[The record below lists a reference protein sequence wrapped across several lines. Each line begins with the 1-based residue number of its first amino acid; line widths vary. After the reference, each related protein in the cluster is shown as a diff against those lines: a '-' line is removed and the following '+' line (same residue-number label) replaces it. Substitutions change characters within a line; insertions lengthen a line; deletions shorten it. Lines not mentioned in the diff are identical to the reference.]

1 MTETLSLSN
10 NEFYV
15 VMDGEESLISADQ
28 TTAIAQLKNGSTP
41 SVDDIPQIIRV
52 EFDGAEDWTL
62 RELEW
67 KQIALELMMDD

>member
-1 MTETLSLSN
+1 MTETLNLSG

-15 VMDGEESLISADQ
+15 VLDGEDSLISADQ

-41 SVDDIPQIIRV
+41 SMDEIPQIIKV

>member
-1 MTETLSLSN
+1 MTETLSLYGK
-10 NEFYV
+10 EFYV
-15 VMDGEESLISADQ
+15 VLDGEDSLISADQ

-41 SVDDIPQIIRV
+41 SMDEIPQIIRV

-67 KQIALELMMDD
+67 KQIALELMMND